1 MDTGLLVAIL
11 IASAASRKDVK
22 RAVFRSG
29 IEKAC
34 SQYFS
39 VNPLL
44 IAKARWSLFS
54 EASANEKTAITAI
67 GISV

>member
-1 MDTGLLVAIL
+1 M
-11 IASAASRKDVK
+11 RW
-22 RAVFRSG
+22 FRSG
-29 IEKAC
+29 TENAC
-34 SQYFS
+34 SQYLS

-44 IAKARWSLFS
+44 IANASRSLFC

>member
-1 MDTGLLVAIL
+1 M
-11 IASAASRKDVK
+11 K
-22 RAVFRSG
+22 RALFRSG

-34 SQYFS
+34 SQYLS

-44 IAKARWSLFS
+44 IAKESLSRFS

-67 GISV
+67 GISM

>member
-1 MDTGLLVAIL
+1 MSV
-11 IASAASRKDVK
+11 ASAASLKDVK
-22 RAVFRSG
+22 RALFRSG

-34 SQYFS
+34 SQYLS

-44 IAKARWSLFS
+44 IANARWSLFS

-67 GISV
+67 GINM

>member
-1 MDTGLLVAIL
+1 MIVERSV
-11 IASAASRKDVK
+11 ASAASRKDVK

-34 SQYFS
+34 SQYLS

-67 GISV
+67 GTSM